1 MAGKP
6 PKNKPVSLP
15 IKTPD
20 SIAGGL
26 HRPPAASA
34 PSPLPIPH
42 HSLPSPP
49 SPRPGSV
56 TVRPANLMVT
66 APIDPVMSEGVM
78 LTAKSSLGTY
88 GLPKPE
94 YFGQADAQGILS
106 LKQRQY
112 VAVTDDIIVQVV
124 VDAETG
130 LFRAKQA
137 RELKPSGPLMTR
149 DSEGRYWLALES
161 GDVILPNSSV
171 AQIAELFRRAG
182 GSVTQFSD
190 ITVARV
196 LAVTGV
202 DVPVLSDVLARKLPA
217 PFLLED
223 SVRRFE
229 LDQQIQAIAR
239 TADERLTRFK
249 SIEDAFEADCDE
261 VTLRMRRFFPE
272 LPKTAAQA
280 IWRDTSAAE
289 RLHMH
294 NQPGLPRSVA
304 EQALLALRDV
314 RLARACEGIYL
325 DSVSSLDSDLLALQM
340 IGRLAAWPPT
350 VRVEIR
356 QRVDG
361 DVLSAI
367 GDARSATRHVLIRQQ
382 EGYVTQHSGERLPFQ
397 VKDLYSVVW
406 GLLLPHQRQLL
417 GISDAPAMRRLI
429 RAQPLPSRQ
438 AVSEWLGLGPL
449 PSDVTR
455 ATAQHRQA
463 GQLRGGGGGDPES
476 PKSFEDR
483 VRDLYP
489 QLSDEEVS
497 SFVAERLKSN
507 PAGVLTRLEKEFA
520 TLRDELAIWN
530 ANGASPHAQTSG
542 PEGAPAAAGQRQA
555 REQFSAKL
563 QDIWQRK
570 SVSKWGYGDFHFSYH
585 VDFSDE
591 LPTLSARFEYVTE
604 LILTV
609 KQPGARIGE
618 FLDSFPGI
626 QYLMVTGVKM
636 EAFPLG
642 IFQMRQLRQLTLGEC
657 SLKLSEATA
666 EGLSR
671 IETLN
676 LLNLAKNPLTVAPH
690 VGYMTGLA
698 ELMLYDANLSS
709 IPTGIDRLKELQVLA
724 LQGNNISD
732 VGNELFEIPDT
743 QDLYVGLF
751 NNPLSSV
758 SRQRINHYLENSSL
772 DRKLEIQTEDVV
784 SDSDSES
791 ESSESGFSTG
801 SDSD

>member
-1 MAGKP
+1 
-6 PKNKPVSLP
+6 
-15 IKTPD
+15 
-20 SIAGGL
+20 
-26 HRPPAASA
+26 
-34 PSPLPIPH
+34 
-42 HSLPSPP
+42 
-49 SPRPGSV
+49 
-56 TVRPANLMVT
+56 
-66 APIDPVMSEGVM
+66 MSEGLM
-78 LTAKSSLGTY
+78 LTTKSSLVNY
-88 GLPKPE
+88 GLPAPE
-94 YFGQADAQGILS
+94 YLGEADAQGILS

-202 DVPVLSDVLARKLPA
+202 DVPVLRDVLTRKLPA

-304 EQALLALRDV
+304 EQALMALRDV

-325 DSVSSLDSDLLALQM
+325 DSVSSLDSDRLALQM
-340 IGRLAAWPPT
+340 IGRLAAWPST

-367 GDARSATRHVLIRQQ
+367 GDARSATRHVLIRRQ

-406 GLLLPHQRQLL
+406 GLLLPQQRQLL
-417 GISDAPAMRRLI
+417 GISDAPALRRLI

-455 ATAQHRQA
+455 ATAQHKQA
-463 GQLRGGGGGDPES
+463 GQLRGGGDPES
-476 PKSFEDR
+476 PRSFEDR

-497 SFVAERLKSN
+497 SFVAERLKSD

-520 TLRDELAIWN
+520 TLRHELAIWN

-555 REQFSAKL
+555 REQFSARL

-570 SVSKWGYGDFHFSYH
+570 SVSKWDDGDDCFSHY
-585 VDFSDE
+585 VDFPGE
-591 LPTLSARFEYVTE
+591 LPKLFVRFEYVTE
-604 LILTV
+604 LLLTANE
-609 KQPGARIGE
+609 PGARLGA
-618 FLDSFPGI
+618 FLDSFPNL
-626 QYLMVTGVKM
+626 QYLGVVGIKV
-636 EAFPLG
+636 EEFPSG
-642 IFQMRQLRQLTLGEC
+642 IFQMRQLRELTLDGC
-657 SLKLSEATA
+657 SLKLSESTA

-671 IETLN
+671 IETLGR
-676 LLNLAKNPLTVAPH
+676 LNLANNPLTVAPY
-690 VGYMTGLA
+690 VGHMAGLTGL
-698 ELMLYDANLSS
+698 MLSNANLSS
-709 IPTGIDRLKELQVLA
+709 VPAGIDKLRKLGVMA
-724 LQGNNISD
+724 LHNNNISD
-732 VGNELFEIPDT
+732 IGNELFDIPDT
-743 QDLYVGLF
+743 QNLFVGLLG
-751 NNPLSSV
+751 NPLSDV
-758 SRQRINHYLENSSL
+758 SRQRIHQYLENASL
-772 DRKLEIQTEDVV
+772 DRKVKIQSEDVV
-784 SDSDSES
+784 LESDSDS

-801 SDSD
+801 SDDD